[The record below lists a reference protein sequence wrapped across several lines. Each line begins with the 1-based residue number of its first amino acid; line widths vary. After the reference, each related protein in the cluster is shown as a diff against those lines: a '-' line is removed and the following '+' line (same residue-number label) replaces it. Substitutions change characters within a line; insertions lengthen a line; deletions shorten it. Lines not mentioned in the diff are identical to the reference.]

1 MSRGKFITF
10 EGVEGAGKSSVLAAV
25 AERLTTAGLSV
36 VRTREPGNGQVGGQI
51 RNILLHSEVELDNRA
66 EIFLFMADRAQHMTE
81 LIQPALERGDWV
93 LCDRHADSTVIYQGH
108 ARGFDIEKLREWNAV
123 ATQSK
128 KPDSTILLD
137 LDPETGLSRQL
148 GRDRL
153 GGLPL
158 EFHVKVRNGFLK
170 EMELDPARFEKI
182 DASQPLAQVI
192 DDAYEMIRQRFGL

>member
-93 LCDRHADSTVIYQGH
+93 LCDRHADSTVVYQGY
-108 ARGFDIEKLREWNAV
+108 ARGFDIGLLREWNAI
-123 ATQSK
+123 ATQRQ
-128 KPDSTILLD
+128 KPDLTVLLEVI
-137 LDPETGLSRQL
+137 PETGLSRQL
-148 GRDRL
+148 GNDRL
-153 GGLPL
+153 GSLPV
-158 EFHVKVRNGFLK
+158 EFHAKVRNGFLK

>member
-10 EGVEGAGKSSVLAAV
+10 EGVEGAGKSSVLTAV
-25 AERLTTAGLSV
+25 AERLTANGQTV
-36 VRTREPGNGQVGGQI
+36 IRTREPGNGQVGSQI
-51 RNILLHSEVELDNRA
+51 RNILLHSEVELDVRA

-93 LCDRHADSTVIYQGH
+93 LCDRHADSTVVYQGY
-108 ARGFDIEKLREWNAV
+108 ARGFDIDTLREWNSI
-123 ATQSK
+123 ATQGQ
-128 KPDSTILLD
+128 KPDLTVLLEVI
-137 LDPETGLSRQL
+137 PETGLSRQL
-148 GRDRL
+148 DADRL

-158 EFHVKVRNGFLK
+158 DFHVKVRNGFLT

>member
-10 EGVEGAGKSSVLAAV
+10 EGVEGAGKSSVLTAV
-25 AERLTTAGLSV
+25 AERLTANGQTV
-36 VRTREPGNGQVGGQI
+36 IRTREPGNGQVGSQI
-51 RNILLHSEVELDNRA
+51 RNILLHSEVELDVRA

-93 LCDRHADSTVIYQGH
+93 LCDRHADSTVVYQGY
-108 ARGFDIEKLREWNAV
+108 ARGFDIDTLREWNSI
-123 ATQSK
+123 ATQGQ
-128 KPDSTILLD
+128 KPDLTVLLEVI
-137 LDPETGLSRQL
+137 PETGLSRQL
-148 GRDRL
+148 DADRL

-158 EFHVKVRNGFLK
+158 DFHVKVRNGFLK